1 MKFTKHNLKK
11 VQDLLAELGYEVRY
25 EKGNFQSGYCIVTH
39 RKMAIINKYF
49 DTEGRMN
56 SLMDII
62 HSVDNEEVELTPTA
76 KATLKEIEKI
86 TVV

>member
-11 VQDLLAELGYEVRY
+11 LQDLLAELGYEVRY
-25 EKGNFQSGYCIVTH
+25 EKGNFQSGYCVVTH
-39 RKMAIINKYF
+39 RKMAVINKYF

-62 HSVDNEEVELTPTA
+62 QSVDKVDIELTPA
-76 KATLKEIEKI
+76 ARATLKEIEKNA
-86 TVV
+86 VV

>member
-11 VQDLLAELGYEVRY
+11 VEELLAELGYEVRY
-25 EKGNFQSGYCIVTH
+25 EKGNFQSGYCLVTH
-39 RKMAIINKYF
+39 RKIAVINKYF
-49 DTEGRMN
+49 DTEGRIN
-56 SLMDII
+56 SLIDII
-62 HSVDNEEVELTPTA
+62 QSVEKKDVEWSPVA

>member
-39 RKMAIINKYF
+39 RRMAVINKYF

-62 HSVDNEEVELTPTA
+62 QSVDKEEVELTPAA

-86 TVV
+86 AVD